1 MKLLRYGK
9 MNAEKPGLLDSDDN
23 IRDLSNIIDDISGDS
38 LSPKNLQTLSNLKTN
53 ELPLVEGD
61 FRYGPC
67 VANVKKFICIG
78 LNYVDHVKETGA
90 KMPQEPVIFMKATSA
105 INGPN
110 DNIIRPRN
118 SHKLDWEVE
127 LGIVIG
133 QKAQYVSEENA
144 TQYIAGYCIV
154 NDISEREFQLERGG
168 SWDKGKGCDTF
179 GPIGPWIVTTDELTD
194 VNNLSMSLEVNG
206 TRYQEGHTSTMIFPP
221 NILVSY
227 ISQFITLEPGD
238 IIASGTP
245 PGVGLGQKPP
255 KYLAVG
261 DIMNVQIDGLGQQR
275 QVVVDSI

>member
-9 MNAEKPGLLDSDDN
+9 AHEEKPGLLDKADN

-38 LSPKNLQTLSNLKTN
+38 LSPESLQKLSRLNTD
-53 ELPLVEGD
+53 ELPLVDSGV
-61 FRYGPC
+61 RYGPC
-67 VANVKKFICIG
+67 VANTKKFICIG

-90 KMPQEPVIFMKATSA
+90 KMPKEPVIFMKATSA
-105 INGPN
+105 IVGPN

-133 QKAQYVSEENA
+133 QKAQYVSEQDA
-144 TQYIAGYCIV
+144 TKYIAGYCIV

-168 SWDKGKGCDTF
+168 LWDKGKGCDTF
-179 GPIGPWIVTTDELTD
+179 GPIGPWVVTSDEFAD
-194 VNNLSMSLEVNG
+194 INNLSMSLAVNG
-206 TRYQEGHTSTMIFPP
+206 TRYQEGNTSTMIFSP

-227 ISQFITLEPGD
+227 TSQFMTLEPGD
-238 IIASGTP
+238 IISSGTP

-261 DIMNVQIDGLGQQR
+261 DVMDVHIDSLGQQR
-275 QVVVDSI
+275 QTVVDSI